1 MSLATFR
8 VAHDIPRLV
17 LLGPLPV
24 RASDLLSGHEDFKSF
39 FPVVHLTSDLQ
50 FSMDN
55 LIDLRAR
62 LIVRRHDQC
71 SFRLHCIRFGDFL
84 EPLVRIYDFVNAP
97 LIVQLFHCFPNLATR
112 EVLYNFF
119 ERGVFL
125 PHDFIKACGL
135 NSGLLELLIRS
146 ARFHSLVLANVAHQQ
161 DTVIF
166 PETVKKLVDL
176 LRAGKTGLVENIE
189 SLLAIVWVV
198 ACQIPLQRGG
208 LNADSASF
216 CTERDVGTASPST
229 L

>member
-1 MSLATFR
+1 MF
-8 VAHDIPRLV
+8 
-17 LLGPLPV
+17 LPV
-24 RASDLLSGHEDFKSF
+24 ALHTLWRFPGTARSHLRFRECALDRPAFPLLPEPWPRERCSTASLS
-39 FPVVHLTSDLQ
+39 
-50 FSMDN
+50 
-55 LIDLRAR
+55 
-62 LIVRRHDQC
+62 
-71 SFRLHCIRFGDFL
+71 
-84 EPLVRIYDFVNAP
+84 
-97 LIVQLFHCFPNLATR
+97 
-112 EVLYNFF
+112 
-119 ERGVFL
+119 RGVFL

-208 LNADSASF
+208 LNARLRELLRRTRRGSKILQPCS
-216 CTERDVGTASPST
+216 RVVRRLPGSRPQ
-229 L
+229 